1 MSKLRDKIKTGAWLL
16 GSACVDAL
24 IAGGTA
30 AVVPITMINP
40 VIGCMIV
47 TGSAVAAGAL
57 GDIVIKP
64 WVDEMVD
71 NAADELTEESK
82 RRQLKRVAGI
92 TPAFP
97 FCLIFLKNR
106 ERRNICGH
114 SKLGQY

>member
-57 GDIVIKP
+57 GDRVIKP

-71 NAADELTEESK
+71 NAADELTEESMDGK
-82 RRQLKRVAGI
+82 PSVKEAWDVMTGKKKA
-92 TPAFP
+92 
-97 FCLIFLKNR
+97 KEDN
-106 ERRNICGH
+106 
-114 SKLGQY
+114 